1 MGSNGFPLIF
11 KSVNGQCERSLE
23 HSWFNDTEVNEVYNT
38 IKQLLPPQSRKH
50 GLKSIT
56 QSDIGVVTPY
66 RKQRHKIIQKL
77 RRYNLEDVT
86 VGTAEIF
93 QGKEKPI
100 MIISTVR
107 SDGKLGFVYEE
118 RVCLRFLFS
127 FIRSENLQNRKTF
140 FIEIFVFFFYC
151 RD

>member
-1 MGSNGFPLIF
+1 MNCNGFPLIF
-11 KSVNGQCERSLE
+11 KAVKGECERSLE
-23 HSWFNDTEVNEVYNT
+23 HSWFNETEVQEVYNT
-38 IKQLLPPQSRKH
+38 IKQLLPPNSTKN

-56 QSDIGVVTPY
+56 QKDIGVVTPY
-66 RKQRHKIIQKL
+66 RKQRHKISQKL

-107 SDGKLGFVYEE
+107 SNGKLGFVAEE
-118 RVCLRFLFS
+118 RVCFQ
-127 FIRSENLQNRKTF
+127 INF
-140 FIEIFVFFFYC
+140 FKDKKPIQLN
-151 RD
+151 